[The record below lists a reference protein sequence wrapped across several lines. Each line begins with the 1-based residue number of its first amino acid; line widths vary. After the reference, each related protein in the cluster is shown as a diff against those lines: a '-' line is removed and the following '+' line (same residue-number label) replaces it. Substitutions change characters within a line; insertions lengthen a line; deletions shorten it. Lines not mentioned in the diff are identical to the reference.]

1 MRRTKLP
8 KREARQQMLE
18 MVLLG
23 IWALIIAAVGA
34 FIGRRIFHTTNY
46 DRRGFGTLLAMIF
59 GVPVYFVVIW
69 RKSRREKRV
78 EFRRKNGICVNCG
91 YDLRGS
97 TTGVCPECGESV
109 IESKP

>member
-8 KREARQQMLE
+8 KREARQQFIE
-18 MVLLG
+18 SQLLVILLPIVFFASLYVG
-23 IWALIIAAVGA
+23 PRFFNGRPYDVRGFSIVFALI
-34 FIGRRIFHTTNY
+34 FY
-46 DRRGFGTLLAMIF
+46 
-59 GVPVYFVVIW
+59 VPVFFLFMW
-69 RKSRREKRV
+69 RVKRRAARV

-91 YDLRGS
+91 YDLRGN